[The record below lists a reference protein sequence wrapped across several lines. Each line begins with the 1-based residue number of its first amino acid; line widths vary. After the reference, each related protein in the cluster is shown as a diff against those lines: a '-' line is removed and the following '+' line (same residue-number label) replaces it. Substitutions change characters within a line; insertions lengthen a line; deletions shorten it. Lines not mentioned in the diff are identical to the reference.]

1 MANLL
6 SVCLAFLPC
15 QVPGVAN
22 HLAWT
27 IVACQG
33 LLLDRGDV
41 MTSSRYGRMA
51 EIEPLIGTGLM
62 HPAPVP
68 DAGNA

>member
-1 MANLL
+1 M
-6 SVCLAFLPC
+6 
-15 QVPGVAN
+15 
-22 HLAWT
+22 
-27 IVACQG
+27 ACQG

-62 HPAPVP
+62 HLAPVP
-68 DAGNA
+68 DAANA